1 MLFQSCF
8 PVFCLYQACK
18 MLDLILDLAQCYD
31 SSIVLILYTHLDIVI
46 DVIIILAVACMFI
59 IQHYYGCIV

>member
-1 MLFQSCF
+1 
-8 PVFCLYQACK
+8 
-18 MLDLILDLAQCYD
+18 MLDLILDIEQCYD